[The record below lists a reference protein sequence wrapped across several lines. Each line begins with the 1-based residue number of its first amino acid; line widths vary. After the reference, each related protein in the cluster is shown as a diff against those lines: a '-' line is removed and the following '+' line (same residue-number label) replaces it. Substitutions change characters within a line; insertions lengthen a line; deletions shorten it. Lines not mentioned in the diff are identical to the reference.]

1 MTTLRALAMA
11 GALAAAAAL
20 VVPPASGAGQPGTGE
35 AVREV
40 LSERLSNVPGKSLTA
55 VKVEYAP
62 GGRSASHR
70 HSGAVLAYVLSGA
83 IRSQL
88 DDGPAKVYR
97 AGESWF
103 EPPGTHHRVSENASA
118 TQPARLLAVIVDDDG
133 ATLAAY
139 DE

>member
-1 MTTLRALAMA
+1 MKTVRRLAMA

-20 VVPPASGAGQPGTGE
+20 AVLPAAGAGQSGTGE
-35 AVREV
+35 TVQQV
-40 LSERLSNVPGKSLTA
+40 MSQKLPNVPGKSLTA
-55 VKVEYAP
+55 LRVEYAP
-62 GGRSASHR
+62 GGRSGSHH
-70 HSGAVLAYVLSGA
+70 HSGAVFAYVLSGV

-88 DDGPAKVYR
+88 DDGPVREYR

-118 TQPARLLAVIVDDDG
+118 TEPASLVAVIVDEDG
-133 ATLAAY
+133 ATSTVY